1 MLEEMVVSRPPG
13 GGSRPVPIGPVPSEQ
28 SHLGGLLP
36 AEPAR
41 LISHDKSNSI
51 LIQRGNQMLSTF
63 TAAMQFRPR
72 SSRPPPTGVSSLLC
86 APGAISILRR
96 HLM

>member
-1 MLEEMVVSRPPG
+1 
-13 GGSRPVPIGPVPSEQ
+13 
-28 SHLGGLLP
+28 
-36 AEPAR
+36 
-41 LISHDKSNSI
+41 
-51 LIQRGNQMLSTF
+51 
-63 TAAMQFRPR
+63 MQFRPR